1 MVEPVRQLPL
11 SRIPAIIAVIIS
23 AKGNVNHTSHA
34 LDKSGVI
41 SCDNAHATGRINTS
55 CLNSE
60 MTSEDNPLPSAWNT
74 PCSDRLIPAK
84 KKPAEII
91 LVALTHRAC
100 VPPDKPNAA
109 QSGSAMIS
117 KSNVPD
123 SIITDV

>member
-1 MVEPVRQLPL
+1 M
-11 SRIPAIIAVIIS
+11 IAVIIS
-23 AKGNVNHTSHA
+23 AKGNVSHTSHA

-41 SCDNAHATGRINTS
+41 SCDNPHATGRINTS
-55 CLNSE
+55 CLRSE
-60 MTSEDNPLPSAWNT
+60 IISEETPLPSAWNT

-91 LVALTHRAC
+91 LVALTQSVC
-100 VPPDKPNAA
+100 VPPDKPKAA

>member
-1 MVEPVRQLPL
+1 MN
-11 SRIPAIIAVIIS
+11 AVIIS
-23 AKGNVNHTSHA
+23 AKGNVSQTSHA

-60 MTSEDNPLPSAWNT
+60 MISEDNPLPSAWNT

-84 KKPAEII
+84 KKPVEII
-91 LVALTHRAC
+91 LVALTQSAC
-100 VPPDKPNAA
+100 VLPDKPNAE